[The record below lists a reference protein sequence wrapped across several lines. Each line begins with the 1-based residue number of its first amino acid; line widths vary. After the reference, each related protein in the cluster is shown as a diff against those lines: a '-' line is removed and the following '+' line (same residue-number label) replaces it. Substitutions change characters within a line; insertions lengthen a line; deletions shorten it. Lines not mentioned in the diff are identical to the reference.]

1 MNTPGKWLGRGGALL
16 VLLGFVLP
24 VMTVS
29 CGGLADYGQ
38 SFSLMSLASYADEAL
53 LYGAPLGMLAALVFS
68 FLPAFN
74 ASQALQYLIAQAG
87 GIVVSVLS
95 LLIAILTFYNQV
107 SQFGVLDITPE
118 FGAFFLI
125 AGYILALVG
134 LVLQWMEKPP
144 NVPVRNTQEQYQYQ
158 SGAYPPGNAYAPTM
172 QVPAPAVPAFAEA
185 AYSGPHLEV
194 KRGNLSL
201 SIIPLTKDDFALGRG
216 SQNDMQIP
224 DPKVSRQHM
233 RLRYA
238 QGYWFLQDQDSST
251 GSFVNGAAVQAT
263 RLNPGD
269 EITIGD
275 TSFIFRA

>member
-1 MNTPGKWLGRGGALL
+1 MNTPGKWLVRAGALL
-16 VLLGFVLP
+16 ILLGFVLP

-29 CGGLADYGQ
+29 CSALSGYGQ
-38 SFSLMSLASYADEAL
+38 AFSLMQLSSQADQAL
-53 LYGAPLGMLAALVFS
+53 LYGVPLGILVTLVFS
-68 FLPAFN
+68 FLPAR
-74 ASQALQYLIAQAG
+74 QAGQTLQFLIAQAG
-87 GIVVSVLS
+87 GIIVSVLS
-95 LLIAILTFYNQV
+95 LLIAILSISNQV
-107 SQFGVLDITPE
+107 NQLGVLDIRPQ
-118 FGAFFLI
+118 FGAFLLI

-134 LVLQWMEKPP
+134 LVLQWMEKPASAP
-144 NVPVRNTQEQYQYQ
+144 AYYTAPQYQA
-158 SGAYPPGNAYAPTM
+158 GAYPPPNAFAPTM
-172 QVPAPAVPAFAEA
+172 QTPVPPPPAYEEA
-185 AYSGPHLEV
+185 YAYNGPHLEV

-201 SIIPLTKDDFALGRG
+201 SIVPLTKDDFALGRG

-224 DPKVSRQHM
+224 DPKVSRQHL

-251 GSFVNGAAVQAT
+251 GSFVNGAPVQAT